1 MRIEIEEPQ
10 QSWVE
15 DFPALKRA
23 IIGAAPAGAHLHHI
37 GSTVIPGLPAK
48 NVIDIQ
54 LTVNDLADVDA
65 DAFEEAGFE
74 RRPIVIDHCP
84 PGLIW
89 RKPICAR
96 PSIAARGVR
105 RICTSA
111 RKAVSINGTLS
122 FAAISCALIR

>member
-65 DAFEEAGFE
+65 THSKRQASSAD
-74 RRPIVIDHCP
+74 RSS
-84 PGLIW
+84 
-89 RKPICAR
+89 
-96 PSIAARGVR
+96 SI
-105 RICTSA
+105 T
-111 RKAVSINGTLS
+111 
-122 FAAISCALIR
+122 ALRD